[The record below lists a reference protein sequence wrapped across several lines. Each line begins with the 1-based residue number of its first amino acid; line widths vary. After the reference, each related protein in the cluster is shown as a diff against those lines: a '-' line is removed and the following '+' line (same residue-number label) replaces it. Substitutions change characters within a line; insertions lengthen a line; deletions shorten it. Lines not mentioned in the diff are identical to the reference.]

1 MTERPHWA
9 RTLLLSCA
17 GDSPWESPSRW
28 PASWA
33 SAEAGPAAS
42 PGLETTASPQMAPR
56 GASPGPFFLAHTG
69 CSVRLRAGGL
79 SLAVFSYPSDIQL
92 FLGEEARIWQLLDLD
107 SRKPLPD
114 SCLFPISKS
123 ACMLSTGLR
132 KSACHS
138 RVSLLLS
145 SLCHPAHCWSGRKTW
160 DLSGEGAR
168 CGRVPGSSLLGTPPQ
183 PG

>member
-1 MTERPHWA
+1 MLETRP
-9 RTLLLSCA
+9 
-17 GDSPWESPSRW
+17 GNP
-28 PASWA
+28 
-33 SAEAGPAAS
+33 PAA
-42 PGLETTASPQMAPR
+42 GLPAGLQQRQGQQRLRVWRLQRLLRWPR
-56 GASPGPFFLAHTG
+56 GAPRQALSSSEPGLAHTG
-69 CSVRLRAGGL
+69 CSVRLWAGGL

-92 FLGEEARIWQLLDLD
+92 FLGEEARVWQLLDLD